1 MRHTLSLVMLGV
13 ACLGFSGCGKS
24 DDAAP
29 VATAPAVA
37 PAPPEVVLD
46 QFLTSVKAGDKAKA
60 ENLLTTVAREKTAA
74 EGIGIGDLS
83 GGSSTMTFVIQ
94 GVQPLVMPDGKEA
107 AHVSCVFTEKLE
119 DNKTESHNIIWALRK
134 ETVGWR
140 VAGMAW
146 TPFAGEPPIF
156 MDFEDPADMLRKQ
169 QLLAEEQERRA
180 NPQAAQPATV
190 VAGQPAAG
198 TPVAGTPTVGAPNTM
213 PANPI
218 PGQPNSGVVQA
229 GNMTQT
235 NPTAMNPAPGT
246 MVPNQQQ
253 PSAVPQ
259 NAERFTAPAPLR

>member
-1 MRHTLSLVMLGV
+1 MLGV
-13 ACLGFSGCGKS
+13 ACLSFSGCGKS

-29 VATAPAVA
+29 VAAAPAAA
-37 PAPPEVVLD
+37 PAQPEEILD
-46 QFLTSVKAGDKAKA
+46 QFLTAVKTGDKAKA
-60 ENLLTTVAREKTAA
+60 EGLLSTVAREKTAA

-83 GGSSTMTFVIQ
+83 GASSQMAFQIQ

-119 DNKTESHNIIWALRK
+119 DGKTETHNIIWALRK

-180 NPQAAQPATV
+180 NPKAAQPATT
-190 VAGQPAAG
+190 VAGQPASGTPAVGAPAAG
-198 TPVAGTPTVGAPNTM
+198 TPNTTPSPVPTQPNT
-213 PANPI
+213 
-218 PGQPNSGVVQA
+218 GVVQT
-229 GNMTQT
+229 GNMT
-235 NPTAMNPAPGT
+235 PASPAPGIAT
-246 MVPNQQQ
+246 PASQ
-253 PSAVPQ
+253 PVGPQ
-259 NAERFTAPAPLR
+259 NAERFTAPMPLR